1 MLSSEDS
8 NVTVKDRTAIKVHS
22 LILIVLNIAE
32 KLFN

>member
-1 MLSSEDS
+1 MLSSEDP

-22 LILIVLNIAE
+22 LIVLNIAE